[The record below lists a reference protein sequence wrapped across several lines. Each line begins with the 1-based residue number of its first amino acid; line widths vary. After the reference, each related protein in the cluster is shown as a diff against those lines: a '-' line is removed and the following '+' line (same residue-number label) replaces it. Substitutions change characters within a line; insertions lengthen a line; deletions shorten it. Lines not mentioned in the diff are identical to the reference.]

1 LKGYNPIA
9 VDFLKTIT
17 GKLITGFVVLGVI
30 AGSISWFQTDPQT
43 RQMLLSG
50 TGRILSW
57 LGIVLF
63 FPWVSFLLI
72 SKIAKMD
79 SNLAG
84 GLLVAGYT
92 LLELLLLAWL
102 FHWNISGAAAWT
114 FLMVGGLFAAA
125 YNLFTCDWIAEKVA

>member
-1 LKGYNPIA
+1 

-17 GKLITGFVVLGVI
+17 GKLITGFIVLAVI
-30 AGSISWFQTDPQT
+30 AASISWFQTDPQT
-43 RQMLLSG
+43 RQTLLNG
-50 TGRILSW
+50 TGKILSW

-72 SKIAKMD
+72 GKVAKME

-92 LLELLLLAWL
+92 LVELVVLAWL
-102 FHWNISGAAAWT
+102 FNWSISGATAWT

>member
-1 LKGYNPIA
+1 M
-9 VDFLKTIT
+9 DFLKTIT
-17 GKLITGFVVLGVI
+17 GKLITGFLVLAVI
-30 AGSISWFQTDPQT
+30 AGSISWFQTDPAT
-43 RQMLLSG
+43 RQTLLDG
-50 TGRILSW
+50 TGKILSW

-72 SKIAKMD
+72 GKVAKME

-92 LLELLLLAWL
+92 LVELVVLAWL
-102 FHWNISGAAAWT
+102 FNWSISGATAWT

-125 YNLFTCDWIAEKVA
+125 YNLFTCDWIAEKVT